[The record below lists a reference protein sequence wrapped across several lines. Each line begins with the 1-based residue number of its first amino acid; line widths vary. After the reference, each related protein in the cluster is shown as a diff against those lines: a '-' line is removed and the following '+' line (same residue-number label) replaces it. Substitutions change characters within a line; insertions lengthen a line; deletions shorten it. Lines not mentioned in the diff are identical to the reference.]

1 MEMRWISVLW
11 THSFIL
17 FLSGDTSASSSQM
30 QTHQGNY
37 QQQQG
42 GSAPNMTGSGG
53 YQPRPMSNQPSQSGP
68 MPQQMPSQSGYSK

>member
-1 MEMRWISVLW
+1 
-11 THSFIL
+11 
-17 FLSGDTSASSSQM
+17 M

-53 YQPRPMSNQPSQSGP
+53 YQSRPMSNQPSQSGP
-68 MPQQMPSQSGYSK
+68 LPQQMPSQSGYSK

>member
-1 MEMRWISVLW
+1 
-11 THSFIL
+11 
-17 FLSGDTSASSSQM
+17 M

-53 YQPRPMSNQPSQSGP
+53 YQSRPMSNQPSQSGP
-68 MPQQMPSQSGYSK
+68 LPQQMPSQSDLVVSKSSDLPFYQI

>member
-1 MEMRWISVLW
+1 MD
-11 THSFIL
+11 TL
-17 FLSGDTSASSSQM
+17 FFFSGDASASSSQM

-53 YQPRPMSNQPSQSGP
+53 YQFTVNGGHLEYVVGCQH
-68 MPQQMPSQSGYSK
+68 

>member
-1 MEMRWISVLW
+1 MEARWIPVLW
-11 THSFIL
+11 IHF
-17 FLSGDTSASSSQM
+17 FFSGDASASSSQM

-53 YQPRPMSNQPSQSGP
+53 YQSRPMSNQPSQSGP
-68 MPQQMPSQSGYSK
+68 LPQQMPSQSGYSK